1 MKIAVISD
9 LHLGFRQYGSIER
22 EEDFYNQLFMVRDKI
37 NEKGAD
43 MVIIAG
49 DLFDKPN
56 PSPAAINAYRE
67 GIGNLNAD
75 IIIAT
80 QGNHTM
86 ILRDNHYSIDEFFG
100 EDEIC
105 GYYLLKDDT
114 FTTDLFALSESDSL
128 FSKYKDSRIIVDGIT
143 YRGNSKIED
152 FLEVQKKLAEK
163 QYKGVKTRI
172 LVVHQSFKEYC
183 GFTGEELSIK
193 DLDLKPY
200 DYVICGHI
208 HSRCDDMIGDTCF
221 IQPGS
226 IERMNTT
233 EALDEMENG
242 KGFYFIDTET
252 KDVSFCQ
259 VECPRKFLL
268 GEVDISSR
276 KDLQNHL
283 EEVENVVS
291 KMDVA
296 PIISYKYNNYA
307 EKNVDIREDIGR
319 VKQGVLINRSNIYDK
334 DDEDISLEI
343 TDSEIPTVLEA
354 INMAGENYDLTKKQT
369 KLALDLHTVLQE
381 DSESIKGLL
390 DDFYENHFKKK
401 EEKEVGIIDDD
412 MIELFEYFEE

>member
-22 EEDFYNQLFMVRDKI
+22 EEDFYSQLFMVRDKI
-37 NEKGAD
+37 NKENVD

-56 PSPAAINAYRE
+56 TSPAAINAYRE
-67 GIGNLNAD
+67 GVGNLNVD
-75 IIIAT
+75 IIIAI

-114 FTTDLFALSESDSL
+114 FTTDLFSLSDSDSI
-128 FSKYKDSRIIVDGIT
+128 FSKYKNSKVVVDGIT
-143 YRGNSKIED
+143 YRGNSKIDE
-152 FLEVQKKLAEK
+152 FLDIQKELAEK
-163 QYKGVKTRI
+163 EYKDVKTRI

-208 HSRCDDMIGDTCF
+208 HSRCDDIIGDTCF

-242 KGFYFIDTET
+242 KGFYLIDTE
-252 KDVSFCQ
+252 KNNVSFHH
-259 VECPRKFLL
+259 VDCPRKFLL
-268 GEVDISSR
+268 GEIDISS
-276 KDLQNHL
+276 KEDLEHHL
-283 EEVENVVS
+283 DDVEEIVS

-296 PIISYKYNNYA
+296 PIISYKYNNCI
-307 EKNVDIREDIGR
+307 ENNVDIREDIGR
-319 VKQGVLINRSNIYDK
+319 VKQGILINRSNIYDRNE
-334 DDEDISLEI
+334 EDVSLEI

-354 INMAGENYDLTKKQT
+354 INMAGEDYNLSKDGT
-369 KLALDLHTVLQE
+369 KLALDLHTTLQE
-381 DSESIKGLL
+381 DSESTEGLL
-390 DDFYENHFKKK
+390 ENFYEKHFNI
-401 EEKEVGIIDDD
+401 EEGELVVDDEL
-412 MIELFEYFEE
+412 IELIKYFEE

>member
-9 LHLGFRQYGSIER
+9 LHLGFRQYSSIER

-37 NEKGAD
+37 NEEDVD

-67 GIGNLNAD
+67 GIGDLNVD
-75 IIIAT
+75 IIVAI

-105 GYYLLKDDT
+105 GYYLLQDYT
-114 FTTDLFALSESDSL
+114 FNTDLFALESDGL
-128 FSKYKDSRIIVDGIT
+128 LYRKYKDSKIIVDGIT
-143 YRGNSKIED
+143 YRGNSKIDE

-163 QYKGVKTRI
+163 EYKDVKTRI

-208 HSRCDDMIGDTCF
+208 HSRCDDIIGDTCF

-242 KGFYFIDTET
+242 KGFYLIDTE
-252 KDVSFCQ
+252 KNDVSFHQ
-259 VECPRKFLL
+259 VDCPRKFLL
-268 GEVDISSR
+268 GEIDISSR
-276 KDLQNHL
+276 EDLEHHL
-283 EEVENVVS
+283 EDVEEIVS

-296 PIISYKYNNYA
+296 PIISYKYNNCI
-307 EKNVDIREDIGR
+307 ENNVDIREDIGR
-319 VKQGVLINRSNIYDK
+319 VKQGILINRSNIYDRNEK
-334 DDEDISLEI
+334 DVSLEI

-354 INMAGENYDLTKKQT
+354 INMAGEDYNLSKDGI
-369 KLALDLHTVLQE
+369 KLALDLHTTLQE
-381 DSESIKGLL
+381 DSESTEGLL
-390 DDFYENHFKKK
+390 ENFYEKHFNI
-401 EEKEVGIIDDD
+401 EEGELVVDDEL
-412 MIELFEYFEE
+412 IELIKYFEE

>member
-1 MKIAVISD
+1 MKIAIISD
-9 LHLGFRQYGSIER
+9 LHLGFRQYSSIER
-22 EEDFYNQLFMVRDKI
+22 EEDFYNQLYMVRDKI
-37 NEKGAD
+37 NEEHVD

-67 GIGNLNAD
+67 GIENLKAD
-75 IIIAT
+75 IIIAI

-100 EDEIC
+100 EDEIF

-114 FTTDLFALSESDSL
+114 FTTDLFSLSDSDSI
-128 FSKYKDSRIIVDGIT
+128 FNKYKNSKVVVDGIT
-143 YRGNSKIED
+143 YRGNSKIDE
-152 FLEVQKKLAEK
+152 FLDIQKELAEK
-163 QYKGVKTRI
+163 EYKDVKTRI

-242 KGFYFIDTET
+242 KGFYLIDTE
-252 KDVSFCQ
+252 KNDVSFHQ
-259 VECPRKFLL
+259 VDCPRKFLL
-268 GEVDISSR
+268 GEIDISS
-276 KDLQNHL
+276 KEDLEHHL
-283 EEVENVVS
+283 DDVEEIVS

-296 PIISYKYNNYA
+296 PIISYKYNNCI
-307 EKNVDIREDIGR
+307 ENNIDIREDIGR
-319 VKQGVLINRSNIYDK
+319 VKQGILINRSNIYDK
-334 DDEDISLEI
+334 NEEDISLEI

-354 INMAGENYDLTKKQT
+354 INMAGEDYNLSKDGT
-369 KLALDLHTVLQE
+369 KLALDLHTTLQG
-381 DSESIKGLL
+381 DSESTEGLL
-390 DDFYENHFKKK
+390 ENFYEKHFRI
-401 EEKEVGIIDDD
+401 EEGELIVDDEL
-412 MIELFEYFEE
+412 IELIKYFEE

>member
-9 LHLGFRQYGSIER
+9 LHLGFRQYSSIER

-37 NEKGAD
+37 NEEDVD

-67 GIGNLNAD
+67 GIGDLNVD
-75 IIIAT
+75 IIVAI

-105 GYYLLKDDT
+105 GYYLLQDYT
-114 FTTDLFALSESDSL
+114 FNTDLFALESDGL
-128 FSKYKDSRIIVDGIT
+128 LYRKYKDSKIIVDGIT
-143 YRGNSKIED
+143 YRGNSKIDE

-163 QYKGVKTRI
+163 EYKDVKTRI

-242 KGFYFIDTET
+242 KGFYLIDTE
-252 KDVSFCQ
+252 KNDVSFHQ
-259 VECPRKFLL
+259 VDCPRKFLL
-268 GEVDISSR
+268 GEIDISS
-276 KDLQNHL
+276 KEDLEHHL
-283 EEVENVVS
+283 DDVEEIVS
-291 KMDVA
+291 KIDVA
-296 PIISYKYNNYA
+296 PIISYKYNNCI
-307 EKNVDIREDIGR
+307 ENNIDIREDIGR
-319 VKQGVLINRSNIYDK
+319 VKQGILINRSNIYDK
-334 DDEDISLEI
+334 NEEDISLEI

-354 INMAGENYDLTKKQT
+354 INMAGEDYNLSKDGT
-369 KLALDLHTVLQE
+369 KLALDLHTTLQG
-381 DSESIKGLL
+381 DSESTEGLL
-390 DDFYENHFKKK
+390 ENFYEKHFRI
-401 EEKEVGIIDDD
+401 EEGELIVDDEL
-412 MIELFEYFEE
+412 IELIKYFEE

>member
-1 MKIAVISD
+1 MKIAIISD
-9 LHLGFRQYGSIER
+9 LHLGFRQYSSIER
-22 EEDFYNQLFMVRDKI
+22 EEDFYNQLYMVRDKI
-37 NEKGAD
+37 NEEHVD

-67 GIGNLNAD
+67 GIENLKAD
-75 IIIAT
+75 IIIAI

-100 EDEIC
+100 EDEIF

-114 FTTDLFALSESDSL
+114 FTTDLFSLSDSDSI
-128 FSKYKDSRIIVDGIT
+128 FNKYKNSKVVVDGIT
-143 YRGNSKIED
+143 YRGNSKIDE
-152 FLEVQKKLAEK
+152 FLDIQKELAEK
-163 QYKGVKTRI
+163 EYKDVKTRI

-242 KGFYFIDTET
+242 KGFYLIDTE
-252 KDVSFCQ
+252 KNDVSFHQ
-259 VECPRKFLL
+259 VDCPRKFLL
-268 GEVDISSR
+268 GEIDISS
-276 KDLQNHL
+276 KEDLEHHL
-283 EEVENVVS
+283 DDVEEIVS

-296 PIISYKYNNYA
+296 PIISYKYNNCI
-307 EKNVDIREDIGR
+307 ENNIDIREDIGR
-319 VKQGVLINRSNIYDK
+319 VKQGILINRSNIYDK
-334 DDEDISLEI
+334 NEKDVSLEI

-354 INMAGENYDLTKKQT
+354 INMAGEDYNLSKDGT
-369 KLALDLHTVLQE
+369 KLALDLHTTLQG
-381 DSESIKGLL
+381 DSESTEGLL
-390 DDFYENHFKKK
+390 ENFYEKHFRI
-401 EEKEVGIIDDD
+401 EEGELIVDDEL
-412 MIELFEYFEE
+412 IELIKYFEE

>member
-9 LHLGFRQYGSIER
+9 LHLGFRQYSSIER

-37 NEKGAD
+37 NKENVD

-67 GIGNLNAD
+67 GIGYLKAD
-75 IIIAT
+75 IIIT
-80 QGNHTM
+80 IQGNHTM

-114 FTTDLFALSESDSL
+114 FTTDLFSLSESDSI
-128 FSKYKDSRIIVDGIT
+128 FSKYKNSKVVVDGIT
-143 YRGNSKIED
+143 YRGNSKIDE
-152 FLEVQKKLAEK
+152 FLDIQKELAEK
-163 QYKGVKTRI
+163 EYKDVKTRI

-208 HSRCDDMIGDTCF
+208 HSRCDDIIGNTCF

-233 EALDEMENG
+233 EALDEIENG
-242 KGFYFIDTET
+242 KGFYLIDTE
-252 KDVSFCQ
+252 KNDVSFHQ
-259 VECPRKFLL
+259 VDCPRKFLL
-268 GEVDISSR
+268 GEIDISS
-276 KDLQNHL
+276 KEDLEHHL
-283 EEVENVVS
+283 DDVEEIVS

-296 PIISYKYNNYA
+296 PIISYKYNNCI
-307 EKNVDIREDIGR
+307 ENNVDIREDIGR
-319 VKQGVLINRSNIYDK
+319 VKQGILINRSNIYDRNEK
-334 DDEDISLEI
+334 DISLEI

-354 INMAGENYDLTKKQT
+354 INMAGEDYNLSKDGT
-369 KLALDLHTVLQE
+369 KLALDLHTTLQE
-381 DSESIKGLL
+381 DSESTEGLL
-390 DDFYENHFKKK
+390 ENFYEKHFNI
-401 EEKEVGIIDDD
+401 EEGELVVDDEL
-412 MIELFEYFEE
+412 IELIKYFEE

>member
-9 LHLGFRQYGSIER
+9 LHLGFRQYSSIER

-37 NEKGAD
+37 NKENAD

-67 GIGNLNAD
+67 GICDLNAD
-75 IIIAT
+75 IIIT
-80 QGNHTM
+80 IQGNHTM

-100 EDEIC
+100 EDEIF

-114 FTTDLFALSESDSL
+114 FTTDLFSLSESDSV
-128 FSKYKDSRIIVDGIT
+128 FSKYKNSKVVVDGIT
-143 YRGNSKIED
+143 YRGNSKIDE
-152 FLEVQKKLAEK
+152 FLDIQKELAKKE
-163 QYKGVKTRI
+163 YKDVKTRI

-193 DLDLKPY
+193 DMDLKPY

-208 HSRCDDMIGDTCF
+208 HSRCDDIIGNTCF

-242 KGFYFIDTET
+242 KGFYLIDTE
-252 KDVSFCQ
+252 KNDASFHQ
-259 VECPRKFLL
+259 VDCPRKFLL
-268 GEVDISSR
+268 GEIDISSR
-276 KDLQNHL
+276 EELENHL
-283 EEVENVVS
+283 EEVEEIVS

-296 PIISYKYNNYA
+296 PIISYKYNNCI
-307 EKNVDIREDIGR
+307 ENNIDIREDIGR
-319 VKQGVLINRSNIYDK
+319 VKQGILINRSNIYDK
-334 DDEDISLEI
+334 NEADVSLEI

-354 INMAGENYDLTKKQT
+354 INMAGEDYNLSKDGT
-369 KLALDLHTVLQE
+369 KLALDLHTTLQE
-381 DSESIKGLL
+381 DSESTEGLL
-390 DDFYENHFKKK
+390 EDFYEKHFKI
-401 EEKEVGIIDDD
+401 EERELIVDDEL
-412 MIELFEYFEE
+412 IELIKYFEE

>member
-9 LHLGFRQYGSIER
+9 LHLGFRQYSSIER

-37 NEKGAD
+37 NEEDVD

-67 GIGNLNAD
+67 GIGDLNVD
-75 IIIAT
+75 IIIAI

-105 GYYLLKDDT
+105 GYYLLQDDT

-143 YRGNSKIED
+143 YRGNSKIDE

-208 HSRCDDMIGDTCF
+208 HSRCDDIIGNTCF

-242 KGFYFIDTET
+242 KGFYLIDTE
-252 KDVSFCQ
+252 KNDVSFHQ
-259 VECPRKFLL
+259 VDCPRKFLL
-268 GEVDISSR
+268 GEIDISS
-276 KDLQNHL
+276 KEDLEHHL
-283 EEVENVVS
+283 EDVEEIVS

-296 PIISYKYNNYA
+296 PIISYKYNNCI
-307 EKNVDIREDIGR
+307 ENNVDIREDIGR
-319 VKQGVLINRSNIYDK
+319 VKQGILINRSNIYDRNE
-334 DDEDISLEI
+334 EDVSLEI

-354 INMAGENYDLTKKQT
+354 INMAGEDYNLSKDGT
-369 KLALDLHTVLQE
+369 KLALDLHTTLQE
-381 DSESIKGLL
+381 DSESTEGLL
-390 DDFYENHFKKK
+390 ENFYEKHFNI
-401 EEKEVGIIDDD
+401 EEGELVVDDEL
-412 MIELFEYFEE
+412 IELIKYFEE

>member
-9 LHLGFRQYGSIER
+9 LHLGFRQYSSIER

-37 NEKGAD
+37 NEEDVD
-43 MVIIAG
+43 MIIIAG

-67 GIGNLNAD
+67 GIGDLNVD
-75 IIIAT
+75 IIIAI

-105 GYYLLKDDT
+105 GYYLLQDYT
-114 FTTDLFALSESDSL
+114 FNTDLFALESDGL
-128 FSKYKDSRIIVDGIT
+128 LYRKYKDSKIIVDGIT
-143 YRGNSKIED
+143 YRGNSKIDE

-163 QYKGVKTRI
+163 EYKDVKTRI

-208 HSRCDDMIGDTCF
+208 HSRCDDIIGDTCF

-242 KGFYFIDTET
+242 KGFYLIDTE
-252 KDVSFCQ
+252 KNDVSFHQ
-259 VECPRKFLL
+259 VDCPRKFLL
-268 GEVDISSR
+268 GEIDISSR
-276 KDLQNHL
+276 EDLEHHL
-283 EEVENVVS
+283 EDVEEIVS

-296 PIISYKYNNYA
+296 PIISYKYNNCI
-307 EKNVDIREDIGR
+307 ENNVDIREDIGR
-319 VKQGVLINRSNIYDK
+319 VKQGILINRSNIYDRNEK
-334 DDEDISLEI
+334 DVSLEI

-354 INMAGENYDLTKKQT
+354 INMAGEDYNLSKDGT
-369 KLALDLHTVLQE
+369 KLALDLHTTLQE
-381 DSESIKGLL
+381 DSESTEGLL
-390 DDFYENHFKKK
+390 ENFYEKHFNI
-401 EEKEVGIIDDD
+401 EEGELVVDDEL
-412 MIELFEYFEE
+412 IELIKYFEE

>member
-9 LHLGFRQYGSIER
+9 LHLGFRQYSSIER

-37 NEKGAD
+37 NEEDVD
-43 MVIIAG
+43 MIIIAG

-67 GIGNLNAD
+67 GIGDLNVD
-75 IIIAT
+75 IIIAI

-105 GYYLLKDDT
+105 GYYLLQDYT
-114 FTTDLFALSESDSL
+114 FNTDLFALESDGL
-128 FSKYKDSRIIVDGIT
+128 LYRKYKDSKIIVDGIT
-143 YRGNSKIED
+143 YRGNSKIDE

-163 QYKGVKTRI
+163 EYKDVKTRI

-208 HSRCDDMIGDTCF
+208 HSRCDDIIGDTCF

-242 KGFYFIDTET
+242 KGFYLIDTE
-252 KDVSFCQ
+252 KNDVSFHQ
-259 VECPRKFLL
+259 VDCPRKFLL
-268 GEVDISSR
+268 GEIDISSR
-276 KDLQNHL
+276 EDLEHHL
-283 EEVENVVS
+283 EDVEEIVS

-296 PIISYKYNNYA
+296 PIISYKYNNCI
-307 EKNVDIREDIGR
+307 ENNVDIREDIGR
-319 VKQGVLINRSNIYDK
+319 VKQGILINRSNIYDRNEK
-334 DDEDISLEI
+334 DVSLEI

-354 INMAGENYDLTKKQT
+354 INMAGEDYNLSKDGI
-369 KLALDLHTVLQE
+369 KLALDLHTTLQE
-381 DSESIKGLL
+381 DSESTEGLL
-390 DDFYENHFKKK
+390 ENFYEKHFNI
-401 EEKEVGIIDDD
+401 EEGELVVDDEL
-412 MIELFEYFEE
+412 IELIKYFEE

>member
-9 LHLGFRQYGSIER
+9 LHLGFRQYSSIER

-37 NEKGAD
+37 NEEDVD

-67 GIGNLNAD
+67 GIGDLNVD
-75 IIIAT
+75 IIIAI

-114 FTTDLFALSESDSL
+114 FTTDLFSLSESDSI
-128 FSKYKDSRIIVDGIT
+128 FSKYKDSKVVVDGIT
-143 YRGNSKIED
+143 YRGNSKIDE
-152 FLEVQKKLAEK
+152 FLDIQKELAEK
-163 QYKGVKTRI
+163 EYKDVKTRI

-208 HSRCDDMIGDTCF
+208 HSRCDDIIENTCF

-242 KGFYFIDTET
+242 KGFYLIDTE
-252 KDVSFCQ
+252 KNDVSFHQ
-259 VECPRKFLL
+259 VDCPRKFLL
-268 GEVDISSR
+268 GEIDISSR
-276 KDLQNHL
+276 EDLEHHL
-283 EEVENVVS
+283 DDVEEIVS

-296 PIISYKYNNYA
+296 PIISYKYNNCI
-307 EKNVDIREDIGR
+307 ENNVDIREDIGR
-319 VKQGVLINRSNIYDK
+319 VKQGILINRSNIYDRNEK
-334 DDEDISLEI
+334 DVSLEI

-354 INMAGENYDLTKKQT
+354 INMAGEDYNLSKDGT
-369 KLALDLHTVLQE
+369 KLALDLHTTLQE
-381 DSESIKGLL
+381 DSESTEGLL
-390 DDFYENHFKKK
+390 ENFYEKHFNI
-401 EEKEVGIIDDD
+401 EEGELVVDDEL
-412 MIELFEYFEE
+412 IELIKYFEE

>member
-9 LHLGFRQYGSIER
+9 LHLGFRQYSSIER

-37 NEKGAD
+37 NEEDVD

-67 GIGNLNAD
+67 GIGDLNVD
-75 IIIAT
+75 IIVAI

-105 GYYLLKDDT
+105 GYYLLQDYT
-114 FTTDLFALSESDSL
+114 FNTDLFALESDGL
-128 FSKYKDSRIIVDGIT
+128 LYRKYKDSKIIVDGIT
-143 YRGNSKIED
+143 YRGNSKIDE

-163 QYKGVKTRI
+163 EYKDVKTRI

-200 DYVICGHI
+200 DYIICGHI
-208 HSRCDDMIGDTCF
+208 HSRCDDIIGDTCF

-242 KGFYFIDTET
+242 KGFYLIDTE
-252 KDVSFCQ
+252 KNDVSFHQ
-259 VECPRKFLL
+259 VDCPRKFLL
-268 GEVDISSR
+268 GEIDISSR
-276 KDLQNHL
+276 EDLEHHL
-283 EEVENVVS
+283 EDVEEIVS

-296 PIISYKYNNYA
+296 PIISYKYNNCI
-307 EKNVDIREDIGR
+307 ENNVDIREDIGR
-319 VKQGVLINRSNIYDK
+319 VKQGILINRSNIYDRNEK
-334 DDEDISLEI
+334 DVSLEI

-354 INMAGENYDLTKKQT
+354 INMAGEDYNLSKDGI
-369 KLALDLHTVLQE
+369 KLALDLHTTLQE
-381 DSESIKGLL
+381 DSESTEGLL
-390 DDFYENHFKKK
+390 ENFYEKHFNI
-401 EEKEVGIIDDD
+401 EEGELVVDDEL
-412 MIELFEYFEE
+412 IELIKYFEE

>member
-1 MKIAVISD
+1 MKIAIISD
-9 LHLGFRQYGSIER
+9 LHLGFRQYSSIER
-22 EEDFYNQLFMVRDKI
+22 EEDFYNQLYMVRDKI
-37 NEKGAD
+37 NEEHVD

-67 GIGNLNAD
+67 GIENLKAD
-75 IIIAT
+75 IIIAI

-100 EDEIC
+100 EDEIF

-114 FTTDLFALSESDSL
+114 FTTDLFSLSDSDSI
-128 FSKYKDSRIIVDGIT
+128 FNKYKNSKVVVDGIT
-143 YRGNSKIED
+143 YRGNSKIDE
-152 FLEVQKKLAEK
+152 FLDIQKELAEK
-163 QYKGVKTRI
+163 EYKDVKTRI

-193 DLDLKPY
+193 DLDLEPY

-242 KGFYFIDTET
+242 KGFYLIDTE
-252 KDVSFCQ
+252 KNDVSFHQ
-259 VECPRKFLL
+259 VDCPRKFLL
-268 GEVDISSR
+268 GEIDISS
-276 KDLQNHL
+276 KEDLEHHL
-283 EEVENVVS
+283 DDVEEIVS
-291 KMDVA
+291 KMDIA
-296 PIISYKYNNYA
+296 PIISYKYNNCI
-307 EKNVDIREDIGR
+307 ENNIDIREDIGR
-319 VKQGVLINRSNIYDK
+319 VKQGILINRSNIYDK
-334 DDEDISLEI
+334 NEEDVSLEI

-354 INMAGENYDLTKKQT
+354 INMAGEDYHLSKDGT
-369 KLALDLHTVLQE
+369 KLALDLHTTLQG
-381 DSESIKGLL
+381 DSESTEGLL
-390 DDFYENHFKKK
+390 ENFYEKHFRI
-401 EEKEVGIIDDD
+401 EEGELIVDDEL
-412 MIELFEYFEE
+412 IELIKYFEE

>member
-9 LHLGFRQYGSIER
+9 LHLGFRQYSSIER

-37 NEKGAD
+37 NKENVD

-67 GIGNLNAD
+67 GIGYLNVD
-75 IIIAT
+75 IIIAI

-114 FTTDLFALSESDSL
+114 FTTDLFSLSESDSI
-128 FSKYKDSRIIVDGIT
+128 FSKYKDSKVVVDGIT
-143 YRGNSKIED
+143 YRGNSKIDE
-152 FLEVQKKLAEK
+152 FLDIQKELAEK
-163 QYKGVKTRI
+163 EYKDVKTRI

-208 HSRCDDMIGDTCF
+208 HSRCDDIIGNTRF

-233 EALDEMENG
+233 EALDEMKNG
-242 KGFYFIDTET
+242 KGFYLIDTE
-252 KDVSFCQ
+252 KNDVSFHQ
-259 VECPRKFLL
+259 VDCPRKFLL
-268 GEVDISSR
+268 GEIDISSR
-276 KDLQNHL
+276 EDLEHHL
-283 EEVENVVS
+283 DDVERIVS

-296 PIISYKYNNYA
+296 PIISYKYNNCI
-307 EKNVDIREDIGR
+307 ENNVDIREDIGR
-319 VKQGVLINRSNIYDK
+319 VKQGILINRSNIYDRNEK
-334 DDEDISLEI
+334 DVSLEI

-354 INMAGENYDLTKKQT
+354 INMAGEDYNLSKDGT
-369 KLALDLHTVLQE
+369 KLALDLHTTLQE
-381 DSESIKGLL
+381 DSESTEGLL
-390 DDFYENHFKKK
+390 ENFYEKHFNI
-401 EEKEVGIIDDD
+401 EEGELVVDDEL
-412 MIELFEYFEE
+412 IELIKYFEE

>member
-9 LHLGFRQYGSIER
+9 LHLGFRQYSSIER

-37 NEKGAD
+37 NEEDVD

-67 GIGNLNAD
+67 GIGDLNVD
-75 IIIAT
+75 IIVAI

-105 GYYLLKDDT
+105 GYYLLQDYT
-114 FTTDLFALSESDSL
+114 FNTDLFALESDGL
-128 FSKYKDSRIIVDGIT
+128 LYRKYKDSKIIVDGIT
-143 YRGNSKIED
+143 YRGNSKIDE

-163 QYKGVKTRI
+163 EYKDVKTRI

-242 KGFYFIDTET
+242 KGFYLIDTE
-252 KDVSFCQ
+252 KNDVSFHQ
-259 VECPRKFLL
+259 VDCPRKFLL
-268 GEVDISSR
+268 GEIDISSR
-276 KDLQNHL
+276 EDLEHHL
-283 EEVENVVS
+283 EDVEEIVS

-296 PIISYKYNNYA
+296 PIISYKYNNCI
-307 EKNVDIREDIGR
+307 ENNVDIREDIGR
-319 VKQGVLINRSNIYDK
+319 VKQGILINRSNIYDRNEK
-334 DDEDISLEI
+334 DVSLEI

-354 INMAGENYDLTKKQT
+354 INMAGEDYNLSKDGI
-369 KLALDLHTVLQE
+369 KLALDLHTTLQE
-381 DSESIKGLL
+381 DSESTEGLL
-390 DDFYENHFKKK
+390 ENFYEKHFNI
-401 EEKEVGIIDDD
+401 EEGELVVDDEL
-412 MIELFEYFEE
+412 IELIKYFEE

>member
-9 LHLGFRQYGSIER
+9 LHLGFRQYSSIER

-37 NEKGAD
+37 NKENVD

-67 GIGNLNAD
+67 GIGYLNAD
-75 IIIAT
+75 IIIAI

-114 FTTDLFALSESDSL
+114 FTTDLFSLSESDSI
-128 FSKYKDSRIIVDGIT
+128 FSKYKNSKVVVDGIT
-143 YRGNSKIED
+143 YRGNSKIDE
-152 FLEVQKKLAEK
+152 FLDIQKELAEK
-163 QYKGVKTRI
+163 EYKDVKTRI

-242 KGFYFIDTET
+242 KGFYLIDTEEN
-252 KDVSFCQ
+252 DVSFHQ
-259 VECPRKFLL
+259 VDCPRKFLL
-268 GEVDISSR
+268 GEIDISS
-276 KDLQNHL
+276 KEDLEHHL
-283 EEVENVVS
+283 DDVEEIVS

-296 PIISYKYNNYA
+296 PIISYKYNNCI
-307 EKNVDIREDIGR
+307 ENNIDIREDIGR
-319 VKQGVLINRSNIYDK
+319 VKQGILINRSNIYDK
-334 DDEDISLEI
+334 NEEDISLEI

-354 INMAGENYDLTKKQT
+354 INMAGEDYNLSKDGT
-369 KLALDLHTVLQE
+369 KLALDLHTTLQG
-381 DSESIKGLL
+381 DSESTEGLL
-390 DDFYENHFKKK
+390 ENFYEKHFRI
-401 EEKEVGIIDDD
+401 EEGELIVDDEL
-412 MIELFEYFEE
+412 IELIKYFEE

>member
-1 MKIAVISD
+1 MKIAIISD
-9 LHLGFRQYGSIER
+9 LHLGFRQYSSIER
-22 EEDFYNQLFMVRDKI
+22 EEDFYNQLYMVRDKI
-37 NEKGAD
+37 NEEHVD

-67 GIGNLNAD
+67 GIENLKAD
-75 IIIAT
+75 IIIAI

-100 EDEIC
+100 EDEIF

-114 FTTDLFALSESDSL
+114 FTTDLFSLSDSDSI
-128 FSKYKDSRIIVDGIT
+128 FNKYKNSKVVVDGIT
-143 YRGNSKIED
+143 YRGNSKIDE
-152 FLEVQKKLAEK
+152 FLDIQKELAEK
-163 QYKGVKTRI
+163 EYKDVKTRI

-242 KGFYFIDTET
+242 KGFYLIDTE
-252 KDVSFCQ
+252 KNDVSFHQ
-259 VECPRKFLL
+259 VDCPRKFLL
-268 GEVDISSR
+268 GEIDISS
-276 KDLQNHL
+276 KEDLEHHL
-283 EEVENVVS
+283 DDVEEIVS

-296 PIISYKYNNYA
+296 PIISYKYNNCI
-307 EKNVDIREDIGR
+307 ENNIDIREDIGR
-319 VKQGVLINRSNIYDK
+319 VKQGILINRSNIYDK
-334 DDEDISLEI
+334 NEEDVSLEI

-354 INMAGENYDLTKKQT
+354 INMAGEDYNLSKDGT
-369 KLALDLHTVLQE
+369 KLALDLHTTLQG
-381 DSESIKGLL
+381 DSESTEGLL
-390 DDFYENHFKKK
+390 ENFYEKHFRI
-401 EEKEVGIIDDD
+401 EEGELIVDDEL
-412 MIELFEYFEE
+412 IELIKYFEE

>member
-9 LHLGFRQYGSIER
+9 LHLGFRQYSSIER

-37 NEKGAD
+37 NEEDVD

-67 GIGNLNAD
+67 GIGDLNVD
-75 IIIAT
+75 IIVAI

-105 GYYLLKDDT
+105 GYYLLQDDT
-114 FTTDLFALSESDSL
+114 FTTDLFALESDGL
-128 FSKYKDSRIIVDGIT
+128 LYRKYKDSRIIVDGIT
-143 YRGNSKIED
+143 YRGNSKIDE

-163 QYKGVKTRI
+163 EYKGVKIRI

-208 HSRCDDMIGDTCF
+208 HSRCDDIIEDTCF

-242 KGFYFIDTET
+242 KGFYLIDTE
-252 KDVSFCQ
+252 KNDVSFHQ
-259 VECPRKFLL
+259 VDCPRKFLL
-268 GEVDISSR
+268 GEIDISSR
-276 KDLQNHL
+276 EDLEHHL
-283 EEVENVVS
+283 EDVEEIVS

-296 PIISYKYNNYA
+296 PIISYKYNNCI
-307 EKNVDIREDIGR
+307 ENNVDIREDIGR
-319 VKQGVLINRSNIYDK
+319 VKQGILINRSNIYDRNEK
-334 DDEDISLEI
+334 DVSLEI

-354 INMAGENYDLTKKQT
+354 INMAGEDYNLSKDGT
-369 KLALDLHTVLQE
+369 KLALDLHTTLQE
-381 DSESIKGLL
+381 DSESTEGLL
-390 DDFYENHFKKK
+390 ENFYEKHFNI
-401 EEKEVGIIDDD
+401 EEGELVVDDEL
-412 MIELFEYFEE
+412 IELIKYFEE

>member
-1 MKIAVISD
+1 MKIAIISD
-9 LHLGFRQYGSIER
+9 LHLGFRQYSSIER
-22 EEDFYNQLFMVRDKI
+22 EEDFYNQLYMVRDKI
-37 NEKGAD
+37 NEEHVD

-67 GIGNLNAD
+67 GIESLKAD
-75 IIIAT
+75 IIIAI

-100 EDEIC
+100 EDEIF
-105 GYYLLKDDT
+105 GYYFLKDDT
-114 FTTDLFALSESDSL
+114 FTTDLFSLSDSDSI
-128 FSKYKDSRIIVDGIT
+128 FNKYKNSKVVVDGIT
-143 YRGNSKIED
+143 YRGNSKIDE
-152 FLEVQKKLAEK
+152 FLDIQKELAEK
-163 QYKGVKTRI
+163 EYKDVKTRI

-242 KGFYFIDTET
+242 KGFYLIDTE
-252 KDVSFCQ
+252 KNDVSFHQ
-259 VECPRKFLL
+259 VDCPRKFLL
-268 GEVDISSR
+268 GEIDISS
-276 KDLQNHL
+276 KEDLEHHL
-283 EEVENVVS
+283 DDVEEIVS

-296 PIISYKYNNYA
+296 PIISYKYNNCI
-307 EKNVDIREDIGR
+307 ENNIDIREDIGR
-319 VKQGVLINRSNIYDK
+319 VKQGILINRSNIYDK
-334 DDEDISLEI
+334 NEKDVSLEI

-354 INMAGENYDLTKKQT
+354 INMAGEDYNLSKDGT
-369 KLALDLHTVLQE
+369 KLALDLHTTLQG
-381 DSESIKGLL
+381 DSESTEGLL
-390 DDFYENHFKKK
+390 ENFYEKHFRI
-401 EEKEVGIIDDD
+401 EEGELIVDDEL
-412 MIELFEYFEE
+412 IELIKYFEE

>member
-22 EEDFYNQLFMVRDKI
+22 EEDFYSQLFMVRDKI
-37 NEKGAD
+37 NKENVD

-67 GIGNLNAD
+67 GVGNLNVD
-75 IIIAT
+75 IIIT
-80 QGNHTM
+80 IQGNHTM

-114 FTTDLFALSESDSL
+114 FTTDLFSLSDSDSI
-128 FSKYKDSRIIVDGIT
+128 FSKYKNSKVVVDGIT
-143 YRGNSKIED
+143 YRGNSKIDE
-152 FLEVQKKLAEK
+152 FLDIQKELAEK
-163 QYKGVKTRI
+163 EYKDVKTRI

-208 HSRCDDMIGDTCF
+208 HSRCDDIIGDTCF

-242 KGFYFIDTET
+242 KGFYLIDTE
-252 KDVSFCQ
+252 KNNVSFHH
-259 VECPRKFLL
+259 VDCPRKFLL
-268 GEVDISSR
+268 GEIDISS
-276 KDLQNHL
+276 KEDLEHHL
-283 EEVENVVS
+283 DDVEEIVS

-296 PIISYKYNNYA
+296 PIISYKYNNCI
-307 EKNVDIREDIGR
+307 ENNVDIREDIGR
-319 VKQGVLINRSNIYDK
+319 VKQGILINRSNIYDRNE
-334 DDEDISLEI
+334 EDVSLEI

-354 INMAGENYDLTKKQT
+354 INMAGEDYNLSKDGT
-369 KLALDLHTVLQE
+369 KLALDLHTTLQE
-381 DSESIKGLL
+381 DSESTEGLL
-390 DDFYENHFKKK
+390 ENFYEKHFNI
-401 EEKEVGIIDDD
+401 EEGELVVDDEL
-412 MIELFEYFEE
+412 IELIKYFEE